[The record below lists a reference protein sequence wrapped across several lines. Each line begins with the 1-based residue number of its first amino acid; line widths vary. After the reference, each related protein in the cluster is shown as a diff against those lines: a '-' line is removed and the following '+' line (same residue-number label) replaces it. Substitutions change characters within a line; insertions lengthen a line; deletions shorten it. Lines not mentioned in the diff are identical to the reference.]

1 MTRKEE
7 LLSLFGDDDGSKIKY
22 ENLINRIVFLEERL
36 EFLETVPHTRI
47 HPTNVEL
54 QKATPAGREYIAKL
68 QQYTNCLKVLYHET
82 GTSESDEESPLR
94 KWVKGRVE

>member
-68 QQYTNCLKVLYHET
+68 QQYTNCLKVLYRET

-94 KWVKGRVE
+94 KWVKGRVG

>member
-7 LLSLFGDDDGSKIKY
+7 LLSLFGDDENAKIKY
-22 ENLINRIVFLEERL
+22 ENLIDRIVFLEQRL

-68 QQYTNCLKVLYHET
+68 QQYTNCLKVLCRET

-94 KWVKGRVE
+94 KWVKGRGG